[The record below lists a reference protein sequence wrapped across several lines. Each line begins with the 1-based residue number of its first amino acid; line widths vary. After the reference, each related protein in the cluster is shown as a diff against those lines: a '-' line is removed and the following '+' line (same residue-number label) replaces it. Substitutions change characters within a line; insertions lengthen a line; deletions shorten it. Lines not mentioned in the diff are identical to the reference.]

1 MKNVALVLALASML
15 GGCMTVSAFRQARDL
30 TGRPLSDAVARYG
43 PPDQPVGGGA
53 RSYSWSHGRLSG
65 ACKLAIDVD
74 ASGTIT
80 NASVI
85 GVGFDTCK
93 TLLKSRRGG

>member
-1 MKNVALVLALASML
+1 MKKVALVLALASML
-15 GGCMTVSAFRQARDL
+15 GGCMTVSAFRQAKDL
-30 TGRPLSDAVARYG
+30 TGRPLSDAVERYG
-43 PPDQPVGGGA
+43 PPDQPVREGV

-65 ACKLAIDVD
+65 ACKLAVDVD
-74 ASGTIT
+74 ASGQIT